1 MTFNRIAVYGHRGW
15 ASSAIFNALVSSG
28 APIKV
33 LYRPGSDVS
42 SLPSNVAK
50 VEVDV
55 ENQEQL
61 IAALQDIDI
70 VISLVGHEGVKR
82 QHGFVKAIP
91 STNVKLF
98 VPSDL
103 GIRAFDEQG
112 LQVPVN
118 KTKAEVEKAAHDA
131 GIPTTI
137 VVLGCFAESAFS
149 IGIMGIDYP
158 GNRIVFTGDSA
169 NQQANICTRNYV
181 AAAYAQIFASTPPAQ
196 LQGRIIGLSEF
207 KATGNEVST
216 ALKIKYGKEPEI
228 IIHSIEKVE
237 NEVDTCIEK
246 GIPLS
251 LAWWCRKTWGNGKLV
266 KGVGDDIWDVKGYEK
281 ATLDELL
288 VEGKLEPYRD
298 LPPQVTQAFYSMFN

>member
-28 APIKV
+28 APVKV
-33 LYRPGSDVS
+33 LYRPGSDIS
-42 SLPSNVAK
+42 SLPSSVAK

-55 ENQEQL
+55 ENQKQL
-61 IAALQDIDI
+61 IAALQDVDI
-70 VISLVGHEGVKR
+70 VISLVGHEGVRR

-103 GIRAFDEQG
+103 GIRALDEQG
-112 LQVPVN
+112 LRVPVN
-118 KTKAEVEKAAHDA
+118 KTKDEVERAAKDA
-131 GIPTTI
+131 GIPTTV

-169 NQQANICTRNYV
+169 NQQANICTRKYV

-207 KATGNEVST
+207 RATGNEIAA
-216 ALKIKYGKEPEI
+216 ALKKKYGAEPTI
-228 IIHSIEKVE
+228 ITHSLEKVE

-266 KGVGDDIWDVKGYEK
+266 KGVGDDIWEVKGYEK
-281 ATLDELL
+281 ATLEGLL
-288 VEGKLEPYRD
+288 VDGKLEPYRD
-298 LPPQVTQAFYSMFN
+298 VPPQVTQAFYSMFN

>member
-15 ASSAIFNALVSSG
+15 ASSAIFDALVSSG
-28 APIKV
+28 APLKV

-50 VEVDV
+50 VKVDV

-61 IAALQDIDI
+61 IAALQDVDI
-70 VISLVGHEGVKR
+70 VISLVGHEGLTR
-82 QHGFVKAIP
+82 QLGFVKAIP
-91 STNVKLF
+91 RTNVKIF

-103 GIRAFDEQG
+103 GIRVLDEQG
-112 LQVPVN
+112 LRVPVN
-118 KTKAEVEKAAHDA
+118 KTKAEVEKTAHAA
-131 GIPTTI
+131 GIPTT
-137 VVLGCFAESAFS
+137 VVVPGCFAESAFS

-169 NQQANICTRNYV
+169 NQQVNICTRNYV

-196 LQGRIIGLSEF
+196 LQGRIIGLSEI
-207 KATGNEVST
+207 KATANEIVA
-216 ALKIKYGKEPEI
+216 ALKRKYGKEPEI
-228 IIHSIEKVE
+228 IAHSLEKVE

-246 GIPLS
+246 GVPLS

-266 KGVGDDIWDVKGYEK
+266 KGVGDDIWEVKGYEK
-281 ATLDELL
+281 ATLEGLL
-288 VEGKLEPYRD
+288 VDGRLESYRNVH
-298 LPPQVTQAFYSMFN
+298 PQVTQAFYSMFN